1 MLLLAAGTGAATQ
14 VLPLHPSD
22 QTLSTLQEIA
32 ATQAFEERINQ
43 YGPGT
48 GRCRHGASGV
58 QNLLLNSAHAMQ
70 GKGRNRVAVERSGA
84 TCQIAFVDAGP
95 GIPPD
100 LRDKIFT
107 LFFTTKTR
115 GAGLGQPTV
124 KRLVEAHNGQIAI
137 DCPPTGGTTVVIRLP
152 MGTQTIAPTGR

>member
-1 MLLLAAGTGAATQ
+1 
-14 VLPLHPSD
+14 
-22 QTLSTLQEIA
+22 
-32 ATQAFEERINQ
+32 
-43 YGPGT
+43 
-48 GRCRHGASGV
+48 
-58 QNLLLNSAHAMQ
+58 MQ

-137 DCPPTGGTTVVIRLP
+137 DCPPTGGTTWSSAADGHADHRADGLLVAEPCLAPPGIESLVAALVNQQVAERDHRVADVVADIVDHAKVRS
-152 MGTQTIAPTGR
+152 